1 MLKFLAFADFHYEK
15 MRFSTTVE
23 DLTEIV
29 NRANENNVDFII
41 HAGDF
46 CGDFKNSPEIINEYL
61 KNSYNLPCYGV
72 IGNHDLEHGNSVE
85 IRKRTMGIPIV
96 LFCCKIN
103 TWKQRP
109 SDKERRPTPC

>member
-1 MLKFLAFADFHYEK
+1 MLKFLAFTDFHYEK

-29 NRANENNVDFII
+29 NRANENNVDFLI

-85 IRKRTMGIPIV
+85 IVKENKLLT
-96 LFCCKIN
+96 LKIN
-103 TWKQRP
+103 EKTFKVDLIEQRP
-109 SDKERRPTPC
+109 PKK